1 MVVLAAELVQ
11 QLLEAQETH
20 LLLVPHKEKMVVMVV
35 QLIQTQ

>member
-11 QLLEAQETH
+11 HLLEAQEILH
-20 LLLVPHKEKMVVMVV
+20 PLVPHKDKMVVMVV